1 MIPSG
6 EAGPHIVCGPGSGSR
21 ARRLVGGFTLVELL
35 TVVGVVAILVCL
47 TVPVISSGAMAAN
60 RARCASNLRQIGQA
74 ILLYAGDHDGVL
86 PVTSHSTGDS
96 RLKINGKW
104 LSSIEYSW
112 IYLLADYLD
121 NVDEVRVC
129 PADERSRQRQILQMN
144 ATSYLL
150 NDTVFDSEVYG
161 RFQNLPHPS
170 RLMLAF
176 ISNRPVSRTW
186 DHAHCANWTTW
197 PALTTDVAVDRHRT
211 GERIGSRLKGSANY
225 LFADGHVQ
233 TMEAAE
239 VKGMLD
245 RGERPWL
252 PGG

>member
-1 MIPSG
+1 MRAGFQLKG
-6 EAGPHIVCGPGSGSR
+6 EG
-21 ARRLVGGFTLVELL
+21 LVGAFTLVELL
-35 TVVGVVAILVCL
+35 TVIGVLAILVCL
-47 TVPVISSGAMAAN
+47 AMPVISSGAMAAN
-60 RARCASNLRQIGQA
+60 RAKCASNLRQIGQA

-104 LSSIEYSW
+104 VSSIEYSW

-129 PADERSRQRQILQMN
+129 PADEKARQRQILQMN

-150 NDTVFDSEVYG
+150 NDTVFDSETFG
-161 RFQNLPHPS
+161 RLQNLPQRS

-233 TMEAAE
+233 NMEASELKA
-239 VKGMLD
+239 MLD
-245 RGERPWL
+245 QGERPWL
-252 PGG
+252 PGS

>member
-1 MIPSG
+1 M
-6 EAGPHIVCGPGSGSR
+6 CGPDSAPDAGRVAG
-21 ARRLVGGFTLVELL
+21 AFTLVELL
-35 TVVGVVAILVCL
+35 AVIGVLAILACL
-47 TVPVISSGAMAAN
+47 VVPAISSGAMAAN
-60 RARCASNLRQIGQA
+60 RAKCASNLRQIGQA

-96 RLKINGKW
+96 RMKLNGKW
-104 LSSIEYSW
+104 LNSIEYSW
-112 IYLLADYLD
+112 VYVLADYLD
-121 NVDEVRVC
+121 DVDKVRVC
-129 PADERSRQRQILQMN
+129 PADEASRQRQILQMN

-150 NDTVFDSEVYG
+150 NDEVFDSEVYG

-176 ISNRPVSRTW
+176 ISNRQVSRTW
-186 DHAHCANWTTW
+186 DHAHCADWTTW

-211 GERIGSRLKGSANY
+211 GERLGSRLKGAANY

-233 TMEAAE
+233 TMEATE